1 MKLREGS
8 VFQQREQN
16 VQNLMREATVE
27 GLWELGEHRGGWWHE
42 PAGQPPATGRF
53 RCWESWAAGK
63 F

>member
-53 RCWESWAAGK
+53 RC
-63 F
+63 